1 VATGKSR
8 ARVSRFCGKDL
19 LNRFPGFSRPTESR
33 TPIYGETRMV
43 LQGTQIFVTLMALNP
58 SHPSTRGIDW
68 CGDRG
73 LFDESTMIARR
84 RGLEDRYYQWTGSPV
99 EFDDDLG
106 SYEEDDYELY
116 NVPQR
121 ERSRELTLNDGLL
134 GDENA
139 HWLCRITS
147 VT

>member
-1 VATGKSR
+1 
-8 ARVSRFCGKDL
+8 
-19 LNRFPGFSRPTESR
+19 
-33 TPIYGETRMV
+33 MV

-68 CGDRG
+68 RGDRG

-84 RGLEDRYYQWTGSPV
+84 RGLEDGYYQWTGSLV

-139 HWLCRITS
+139 HGLCWITS